1 VIARGRRWEHASPAL
16 AGARARSGAVIER
29 DRKAMLRALADED
42 ALRVFG
48 QVVLATG
55 TGLPERSGGST
66 SIRYVTAHGVSRR
79 TGLPVS
85 VVLGALTRLT
95 ESRLTIES
103 EDGAAGGPILGRFA
117 ERPMLRLA
125 TGR

>member
-1 VIARGRRWEHASPAL
+1 
-16 AGARARSGAVIER
+16 
-29 DRKAMLRALADED
+29 MADED

-48 QVVLATG
+48 QVVVATG

-79 TGLPVS
+79 MGLPVS

-103 EDGAAGGPILGRFA
+103 EDGGGWRTDFGALRRAADA
-117 ERPMLRLA
+117 EAGDGSLTSQVR
-125 TGR
+125 